1 MEKYKRFKEE
11 LATDENIQEFLDKI
25 TIKGWEIIYYVEK
38 EFGGMGIMQV
48 TIIGKK
54 KEIVL

>member
-11 LATDENIQEFLDKI
+11 LATDEDIQEFLDKI
-25 TIKGWEIIYYVEK
+25 TIEGWEIIYYVEK

-54 KEIVL
+54 KETVL